1 MPTDLHDTHPRPLL
15 ARTTWTDLSGEW
27 QFAYD
32 DNDDGLSDHWE
43 HTDRAFTDTI
53 QVPFPPESPAS
64 GVGDTQFHR
73 ILWYRLAFDQAPL
86 SPGRRLLLHFGA
98 VDYTCDV
105 WVNGSHAAAHAGGQ
119 TAFDIDITDQLVS
132 GGSQVITLRVVD
144 DPEDLEQ
151 PRGKQDWQLSPHTIW
166 YDRTSGIWQ
175 PVWTEE
181 VSAVHITSLD
191 LDTDSNNT
199 VHYRVRLSASPDDGA
214 QIRLRISYQ
223 QLQLGEICV
232 TVTGRFC
239 SGAIRLDHP
248 TLEVEPALW
257 QWSPENPV
265 LLDAAAI
272 LQTPGGVDT
281 DEVHSYLGLRTVA
294 TDDRSFLLNGRP
306 YYLRL
311 ALHQGFWPETHLAS
325 PQGPALR
332 EEVQWVKR
340 LGFNGVRTHQK
351 VEDPRFLYWCDK
363 LGVLVMADAAAAYTY
378 SDRSLQRTINEWT
391 RIITQNRGHPS
402 IIAWV
407 AFNES
412 WGVPNLATDPSQRQA
427 VRAAYHLLK
436 ALDPS
441 RPVIGNDGW
450 EFVTGDFIGIHD
462 YTNQPSQLIDRYANR
477 GVAQETVRTGRPGGR
492 RLIVTDDAIE
502 HPILLS
508 EFGGATLSVND
519 GQVWSGYDTRY
530 SAQDLV
536 TSLEN
541 LFGAVH
547 ALTGIAGFCYTQL
560 ADTQQ
565 EKNGLLTAER
575 LPKADP
581 DHLAAIIRGELST
594 TQVAKEEN
602 KEVIVMGNS

>member
-1 MPTDLHDTHPRPLL
+1 MPTDLHDNHPRPLL
-15 ARTTWTDLSGEW
+15 ARTTWTDLGGEW
-27 QFAYD
+27 AFAYD
-32 DNDDGLSDHWE
+32 DHDEGLAQHWE
-43 HTDRAFTDTI
+43 RTEHAFTDTI

-64 GVGDTQFHR
+64 GIGQTMFHR
-73 ILWYRLAFDQAPL
+73 LLWYRLALDQQVPP
-86 SPGRRLLLHFGA
+86 PGRRLLLHFGA
-98 VDYTCDV
+98 VDYACDV
-105 WVNGSHAAAHAGGQ
+105 WINGWHIATHRGGQ
-119 TAFDIDITDQLVS
+119 TAFNIDITDHLAS
-132 GGSQVITLRVVD
+132 AGRQVITLRVVD
-144 DPEDLEQ
+144 DPGDLEQ
-151 PRGKQDWQLSPHTIW
+151 PRGKQDWQLTPHTIW

-175 PVWTEE
+175 PVWIEE
-181 VSAVHITSLD
+181 VPAVHITALD
-191 LDTDSNNT
+191 LNADGNNM
-199 VHYRVRLSASPDDGA
+199 VHYRVRLSATPRIGA
-214 QIRLRISYQ
+214 QLRLRVSYQ
-223 QLQLGEICV
+223 NLQLGEICT
-232 TVTGRFC
+232 TVTGPTC
-239 SGAIRLDHP
+239 SGAIKLHHP
-248 TLEVEPALW
+248 TLEVEPDLW

-265 LLDAAAI
+265 LLDADII
-272 LQTPGGVDT
+272 LKTSEEVDT
-281 DEVHSYLGLRTVA
+281 DQIYSYLGLRTVT

-311 ALHQGFWPETHLAS
+311 ALHQGFWPQTHLAS
-325 PQGPALR
+325 PHTPALQ
-332 EEVQWVKR
+332 EEVQWVKK

-378 SDRSLQRTINEWT
+378 SDRSLQRTTNEWM

-412 WGVPNLATDPSQRQA
+412 WGVPNLATDPGQRQA

-436 ALDPS
+436 ALDPN

-450 EFVTGDFIGIHD
+450 EYVTGDFIGIHD
-462 YTNQPSQLIDRYANR
+462 YTNQPSQLIDRYATR
-477 GVAQETVRTGRPGGR
+477 DIAQETVLTGRPGGR
-492 RLIVTDDAIE
+492 RLIVTDDPID

-508 EFGGATLSVND
+508 EFGGATLNTSD
-519 GQVWSGYDTRY
+519 GKVWSGYDTRH
-530 SAQDLV
+530 SAQELL

-565 EKNGLLTAER
+565 ERNGLLTAER
-575 LPKADP
+575 TPKADP

-594 TQVAKEEN
+594 KQPTKAAN
-602 KEVIVMGNS
+602 KEVLVIGTS